1 MSDFKAFLAQNAD
14 RVSEVEIAISPR
26 FKDEMGSAA
35 KWKLRA
41 LTSGED
47 EAIRK
52 ACTKRVLVHGKKGVY
67 TNDTDTSEYIGRL
80 VAACITFPDL
90 KSVELQDSYGVKGE
104 DALLKA
110 MLLPG
115 EYTELVNQIQSING
129 YDLDQE
135 DLVDEAKN

>member
-1 MSDFKAFLAQNAD
+1 MSDFRAFLAQNAD
-14 RVSEVEIAISPR
+14 RVSEIEVAVSTR
-26 FKDEMGSAA
+26 FKDEAGNSV

-52 ACTKRVLVHGKKGVY
+52 ICTKRMAVPGKKGAY
-67 TNDTDTSEYIGRL
+67 TNEVDTSEYIGRL
-80 VAACITFPDL
+80 VAACVVFPDL
-90 KSVELQDSYGVKGE
+90 KNVELQDSYGVKGE

-115 EYTELVNQIQSING
+115 EYTELVTQIQSING
-129 YDLDQE
+129 YDIEQE
-135 DLVDEAKN
+135 DLVDDAKN